1 MNLIDQCV
9 AEFNQLARK
18 GEGVGLWEIKNSFPN
33 LIIRR
38 KNFVVLLPLI
48 IKLKKKKKE
57 RKVDIDEWLIQ
68 REKQKHLYN
77 FCNLYCNWEDRILPV
92 WGWLGISWN
101 YRWGIHT
108 WVKGNFA
115 YHYPRSSKPQLDFHE
130 CSAQVWDPNGDYKGN
145 KEFSN
150 KFG

>member
-1 MNLIDQCV
+1 VNLIDQCV

-92 WGWLGISWN
+92 
-101 YRWGIHT
+101 
-108 WVKGNFA
+108 
-115 YHYPRSSKPQLDFHE
+115 
-130 CSAQVWDPNGDYKGN
+130 
-145 KEFSN
+145 
-150 KFG
+150 